1 MIKFDGMKIN
11 LNLKEINQKL
21 EPVEKYDE
29 VPFSVEIWRK
39 LFHLVSLSIPVIYT
53 FVSREFA
60 LIVLS
65 IITILAIFIDLMIK
79 RDNIVKV
86 VIYKIFGKLFRKYE
100 RQNFVFNG
108 ATWVLISATLNVIL
122 FPKLATITSFYVL
135 VISDASAALFGKRFG
150 KTRFLNKSLEGFL
163 AFVFSGFIVVSLVW
177 LGFSLPISFLF
188 SALAGVVLAGIV
200 ESSSA
205 LLHIDDNLG
214 VPLAVSIALVIGSSV
229 SANYGQPFINLLQ

>member
-1 MIKFDGMKIN
+1 MKLVGMKIN
-11 LNLKEINQKL
+11 IKEINEKL

-39 LFHLVSLSIPVIYT
+39 LFHLVSLSIPIIYT
-53 FVSREFA
+53 FVSRNFA

-65 IITILAIFIDLMIK
+65 IITIIAIFIDFMIK
-79 RDNIVKV
+79 KDNIVKV

-108 ATWVLISATLNVIL
+108 ATWMLISATLNVIL

-135 VISDASAALFGKRFG
+135 VISDASAALIGKRFG
-150 KTRFLNKSLEGFL
+150 KTRFLNKSLEGFF
-163 AFVFSGFIVVSLVW
+163 AFVISGFIVVTGVW
-177 LGFSLPISFLF
+177 FGFHLPTSFLL
-188 SALAGVVLAGIV
+188 SAFIGVILAGVV

-205 LLHIDDNLG
+205 FLRIDDNLG
-214 VPLAVSIALVIGSSV
+214 VPLAISLSLVFGSAIASH
-229 SANYGQPFINLLQ
+229 YGMSFIYTL

>member
-1 MIKFDGMKIN
+1 MKIN
-11 LNLKEINQKL
+11 IKEINEKL

-39 LFHLVSLSIPVIYT
+39 LFHLVSLSIPIIYT
-53 FVSREFA
+53 FVSRNFA

-65 IITILAIFIDLMIK
+65 IITIIAIFIDFMIK
-79 RDNIVKV
+79 KDNIVKV

-108 ATWVLISATLNVIL
+108 ATWMLISATLNVIL

-135 VISDASAALFGKRFG
+135 VISDASAALIGKRFG
-150 KTRFLNKSLEGFL
+150 KTRFLNKSLEGFF
-163 AFVFSGFIVVSLVW
+163 AFVISGFIVVTGVW
-177 LGFSLPISFLF
+177 LGFHLPTSFLL
-188 SALAGVVLAGIV
+188 SAFIGVILAGVV

-205 LLHIDDNLG
+205 FLRIDDNLG
-214 VPLAVSIALVIGSSV
+214 VPLAISLSLVFGSAIASH
-229 SANYGQPFINLLQ
+229 YGMSFIYTL